1 MRKFNLKGTAAERMK
16 GIPRDEPP
24 VNETAEKNG
33 ECPANPVFTKEQ
45 GFIRCAWRT
54 DVGKLRK
61 NNQDA
66 VILGNGL
73 AGVAD
78 GMGGHKG
85 GEIASAGL
93 RDGLLRELKDC
104 HPDKNKL
111 EEAISTVNRELWTAR
126 K

>member
-1 MRKFNLKGTAAERMK
+1 MRKFNLRGTVIQRMK
-16 GIPRDEPP
+16 GIEREEPKTGSEQTEENSS
-24 VNETAEKNG
+24 VSLTAAFY
-33 ECPANPVFTKEQ
+33 PEQ
-45 GFIRCAWRT
+45 GVLKCAWRT

-85 GEIASAGL
+85 GEIASG
-93 RDGLLRELKDC
+93 
-104 HPDKNKL
+104 
-111 EEAISTVNRELWTAR
+111 TV
-126 K
+126 